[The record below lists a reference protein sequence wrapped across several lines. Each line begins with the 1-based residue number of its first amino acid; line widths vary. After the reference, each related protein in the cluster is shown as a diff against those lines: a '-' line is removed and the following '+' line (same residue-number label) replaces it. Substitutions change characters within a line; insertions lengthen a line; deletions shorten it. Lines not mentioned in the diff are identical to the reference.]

1 MLSNPLT
8 NIDVSLKKDMII
20 LEQVTAIALNHRFC
34 AQEGDPQEPAC
45 KAERDRKLMK
55 QWQSKARNR

>member
-8 NIDVSLKKDMII
+8 NKKDMII

-45 KAERDRKLMK
+45 KAEWDRK